1 MRRRGSSRSCKKKT
15 FKTMNEAENVASRMM
30 SGKRVRLSEQKP
42 LGVYWCARHG
52 GWHIGH
58 TDWREVEERYVA
70 HRMKQI
76 RKRK

>member
-1 MRRRGSSRSCKKKT
+1 
-15 FKTMNEAENVASRMM
+15 MNEAENVASRMM
-30 SGKRVRLSEQKP
+30 SGKRGRLPEQKP

-58 TDWREVEERYVA
+58 TDWREVEDRYVA